1 MSENWKDSRAEA
13 AMREEGRKIMK
24 AAKEKKAKEEL
35 VAGKT
40 LSQFDVSIV
49 SHGKF
54 NEEDLL
60 VLIALVDQLKEK
72 SEHYDGL
79 EVKVKHVW

>member
-24 AAKEKKAKEEL
+24 AASEKKAQEEL

-40 LSQFDVSIV
+40 VSQFDVSIV
-49 SHGKF
+49 GHGDF
-54 NEEDLL
+54 NEEDLMVL
-60 VLIALVDQLKEK
+60 VALVDQLKEK
-72 SEHYDGL
+72 SEHYNNL
-79 EVKVKHVW
+79 EVKVKHIW